1 MKSEKVK
8 DNLSR
13 IEVIGRLLTKE
24 INGKNVIS
32 LSEETA
38 ACALNLSSSKESFHY
53 CLYITNKD
61 KNENSNWEH
70 LSFDIKQ
77 SMNLSH
83 FNYND
88 VDCLQWFTKNN
99 VYFLEILID
108 DFNERNKNNFW
119 KVLEQC
125 LCSTINNIPI
135 ERASIQ
141 VKKNSKKYIKYLG
154 IINDLD
160 SHVDQMIKQL
170 EENNKKTLLEV
181 TITKEIQNLQI
192 TPPKLNTILNLNV
205 AKKIF
210 STQGELYNYDTNKE
224 ELVILNNGN
233 KIILSVYHLDSQK
246 FDYVLCTETS
256 NNDLLIS
263 IDKISEQI
271 NGQIMDNENSK
282 FFCWITGKCYTN
294 IIGNCLG
301 FLFDNKEEAENLRKL
316 LEKCN
321 YEEKNQQRYE
331 DLDLDFRNILDRGA
345 DYYNNNCCSGD
356 DEEEEKNDEIEKRE
370 KQEEKEEEEE
380 KVEKKA
386 KKEKATRKKTKKNRN
401 EFMDIDETYKEVESS
416 KEILNK
422 LCLDSL
428 SNDRTFCITNDNQ
441 IVVYKANEDEDS
453 FEKIS
458 SMPVVQEYN
467 GKNVCF
473 SQGLLY
479 KSEQNMLLLD
489 ENNPYILY
497 QYDLPK
503 EKIVSE
509 WKTDNTSISDIC
521 SIKKNGQT
529 TDEPLIYGVNPKSVF
544 TLDGRANNKNSI
556 ASIKPY
562 ATKNNANK
570 IMSNNDGQF
579 VTGSTKGELRLYDE
593 VGKKAKN
600 LFSFYGDP
608 IRFIDISS
616 DDQYILLTCDKYLLL
631 VNVNDSEGDK
641 NAFIKTIKTIERKT
655 PLRLQIKTT
664 DVARY
669 GLAEANYT
677 AAKFNV
683 NKNGENN
690 IITSLGE
697 YIIIWNYN
705 DIRKGKIA
713 NYKIK
718 KVSDLVIDN
727 YFKVGRGNKII
738 IAMPTKMRIQNQKKI
753 FG

>member
-1 MKSEKVK
+1 MKTEKDK
-8 DNLSR
+8 LSR
-13 IEVIGRLLTKE
+13 IEIIGRLLTKE
-24 INGKNVIS
+24 INGKTLIN
-32 LSEETA
+32 LSEETT
-38 ACALNLSSSKESFHY
+38 ACVLNLSSSNTSFHY
-53 CLYITNKD
+53 CLYFKNKD

-70 LSFDIKQ
+70 ISFDIKQ
-77 SMNLSH
+77 SMNLSY

-108 DFNERNKNNFW
+108 DSNERNKNNFW
-119 KVLEQC
+119 RVLEQC
-125 LCSTINNIPI
+125 LCSIVNNIPI

-141 VKKNSKKYIKYLG
+141 VKKSSTKYINYLG
-154 IINDLD
+154 IIKDLGA
-160 SHVDQMIKQL
+160 HVDQMIKQL
-170 EENNKKTLLEV
+170 EEKNKKELLEV
-181 TITKEIQNLQI
+181 TLTKEIKNLQI
-192 TPPKLNTILNLNV
+192 TPPKLDTILNLNV
-205 AKKIF
+205 TKKIF
-210 STQGELYNYDTNKE
+210 SSQGELYNYDTNKE
-224 ELVILNNGN
+224 ELIILNNGN
-233 KIILSVYHLDSQK
+233 KIILSIYHLDSQK
-246 FDYVLCTETS
+246 FDYVICTETL
-256 NNDLLIS
+256 NNELLIS
-263 IDKISEQI
+263 IDKINEKI

-294 IIGNCLG
+294 IIGDCLG
-301 FLFDNKEEAENLRKL
+301 FLFDNNKEAENLRKL

-321 YEEKNQQRYE
+321 FEEKNQKPFE
-331 DLDLDFRNILDRGA
+331 DLDIDNRNILIRGT
-345 DYYNNNCCSGD
+345 DYSNNNCCSGD
-356 DEEEEKNDEIEKRE
+356 DEEKNDEIQTKEEEKE
-370 KQEEKEEEEE
+370 KMEEKEEKFEE
-380 KVEKKA
+380 KTKEEKK
-386 KKEKATRKKTKKNRN
+386 TRKKSKKNRN
-401 EFMDIDETYKEVESS
+401 EIMDIDETFKEVESS

-422 LCLDSL
+422 FCMDSL
-428 SNDRTFCITNDNQ
+428 SNDRTFCVTDNNQ

-458 SMPVVQEYN
+458 SMPVVQEYK
-467 GKNVCF
+467 GKSVCF

-479 KSEQNMLLLD
+479 KGEQNMLLLD
-489 ENNPYILY
+489 EHNPYVLY

-521 SIKKNGQT
+521 SIKKNGQI

-556 ASIKPY
+556 VNIKPY
-562 ATKNNANK
+562 ATRNNANK
-570 IMSNNDGQF
+570 IMSNNNGQF
-579 VTGSTKGELRLYDE
+579 VTGSTKGDLRLYDK
-593 VGKKAKN
+593 VGNKARN

-616 DDQYILLTCDKYLLL
+616 DDQFILLTCDKYLLL
-631 VNVNDSEGDK
+631 VNANDNEGEK
-641 NAFIKTIKTIERKT
+641 NAFLKTIKTIERKT

-664 DVARY
+664 DVAKY
-669 GLAEANYT
+669 GLTDANYT
-677 AAKFNV
+677 GAKFNV
-683 NKNGENN
+683 NKSGENN

-718 KVSDLVIDN
+718 KVNDLVIDN
-727 YFKVGRGNKII
+727 YFKVGKGNKII

>member
-1 MKSEKVK
+1 MKTEKDK
-8 DNLSR
+8 LSR
-13 IEVIGRLLTKE
+13 IEILGRLLSKE
-24 INGKNVIS
+24 IGAKSVTN
-32 LSEETA
+32 LSEETTT
-38 ACALNLSSSKESFHY
+38 CVLNLSPSKESFHY
-53 CLYITNKD
+53 SLYIKNQD
-61 KNENSNWEH
+61 QNENSTWEH

-77 SMNLSH
+77 SMNLSY

-88 VDCLQWFTKNN
+88 VDCLQWFTKTT

-108 DFNERNKNNFW
+108 DLNERNKNNFW

-125 LCSTINNIPI
+125 LCSIVNNIPI

-141 VKKNSKKYIKYLG
+141 VKKNSKKYVKYLG
-154 IINDLD
+154 IVQDLGT
-160 SHVDQMIKQL
+160 HVDQMIKQL
-170 EENNKKTLLEV
+170 EENNKKELLEV
-181 TITKEIQNLQI
+181 KLITEFKNLQI
-192 TPPKLNTILNLNV
+192 TPPKLDTILNLNV

-210 STQGELYNYDTNKE
+210 QTQGELYNYDTNKE
-224 ELVILNNGN
+224 ELVILNNGSKVN
-233 KIILSVYHLDSQK
+233 LSVYHLDSQK
-246 FDYVLCTETS
+246 FDYALCTETL

-263 IDKISEQI
+263 IDKITEQI

-282 FFCWITGKCYTN
+282 FFCWITSKCYTN

-301 FLFDNKEEAENLRKL
+301 FLFDSNDEAEKLRKL

-321 YEEKNQQRYE
+321 YEEKTQQPYE
-331 DLDLDFRNILDRGA
+331 NLDEDNRKILERGT
-345 DYYNNNCCSGD
+345 DYYNNNCCSD
-356 DEEEEKNDEIEKRE
+356 DEEMEKKDEIEK
-370 KQEEKEEEEE
+370 KEEKEEKEEEEEE
-380 KVEKKA
+380 KVEKKG
-386 KKEKATRKKTKKNRN
+386 KKEKKTRKKTKKNRN
-401 EFMDIDETYKEVESS
+401 EIMDIDETYKEIESS
-416 KEILNK
+416 KEVLNK
-422 LCLDSL
+422 FCLDSL
-428 SNDRTFCITNDNQ
+428 SNDRTFCVTDDNQ

-453 FEKIS
+453 FEKLS
-458 SMPVVQEYN
+458 SMPVVQEYK

-489 ENNPYILY
+489 ENNPYVLY

-509 WKTDNTSISDIC
+509 WKTDNTSIYDIC
-521 SIKKNGQT
+521 SKKRNGQT

-544 TLDGRANNKNSI
+544 TLDERVNNKNNI
-556 ASIKPY
+556 VDIKTY
-562 ATKNNANK
+562 STKNNANK
-570 IMSNNDGQF
+570 IMSNNNGQF
-579 VTGSTKGELRLYDE
+579 VTGSTKGDLRLYDRI
-593 VGKKAKN
+593 GIKAKN
-600 LFSFYGDP
+600 VFSFYGDP

-631 VNVNDSEGDK
+631 VNSNDSEGDK

-664 DVARY
+664 DVAKY
-669 GLAEANYT
+669 GLADANYT

-697 YIIIWNYN
+697 YIIVWNYN

-718 KVSDLVIDN
+718 KVNDLVIDN